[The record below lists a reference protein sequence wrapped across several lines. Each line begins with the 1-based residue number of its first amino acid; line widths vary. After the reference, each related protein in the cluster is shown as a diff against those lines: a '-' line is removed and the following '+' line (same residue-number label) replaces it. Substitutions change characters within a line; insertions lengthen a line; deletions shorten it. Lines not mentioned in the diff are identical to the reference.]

1 MFFRGC
7 VRIGCVLE
15 APGNLSAAV
24 LARRMECA
32 VCCVTYILQ
41 FLRPRFLKPLTL
53 IANRP
58 LKNVGQVPLGSI
70 IIRHNGV
77 QGLAGHFNGT
87 KAITSNGINAPTFDL
102 GRAVIPARKQRN
114 GINDPVWLRGYKSS
128 IELSVLRNYYC
139 FVILQWTLVAVNKV
153 LNCKSANR
161 IKAKWR

>member
-1 MFFRGC
+1 M
-7 VRIGCVLE
+7 
-15 APGNLSAAV
+15 

-102 GRAVIPARKQRN
+102 GRAVIPARKQR
-114 GINDPVWLRGYKSS
+114 DPHSRHSLKPKWFTAFPWLRHEKSPTNAALDTS
-128 IELSVLRNYYC
+128 GCYYCKSYPHLRNGGQ
-139 FVILQWTLVAVNKV
+139 IASGEQLVSSARQDY
-153 LNCKSANR
+153 LALHDKSAVR
-161 IKAKWR
+161 